1 MEDSLGRKI
10 DVSNM
15 NLAQIKSMISSMMTG
30 NVKKSDFKTIP
41 DQNVQ
46 ALSRLGDLLKKLN
59 SSFDRQVA
67 QINDYV
73 AGMKNVIREIN
84 ESRKETENAT
94 REAGRT
100 FKELDSNSKIL
111 NSLISKGNES
121 LKRVTSAGSSRLNIS
136 ISAMTPYLKAMT
148 GSLQGMS
155 SIFNRLI
162 ELWKPFVASGLEKG
176 SIYVHDIYAQ
186 ALLREI
192 AKHQGVSGSDFS
204 DIPDKL
210 KELQALAGSKDS
222 KELEKVMKKQN
233 DKILK
238 NLTGGTNK
246 KGIMFG
252 AKTIREMS
260 IISGTSDF
268 KEALE
273 AAQLDET
280 QITAVVDA
288 ITRGNISGKQLK
300 TQLMS
305 QGFKTKDIEAV
316 NDAFK
321 SLNAGSNA
329 LSRQGLREAT
339 NMLETFT
346 DNLFALD
353 EKQSLY
359 ASTLGGTS
367 QAAKYVVDYQKAL
380 YETTGLTSASVE
392 AQRELFN
399 INNQIY
405 ETGVEQ
411 SKAEAAIVKNL
422 KNGLRL
428 NKESQ
433 KVVNAQL
440 LTEKQIGIESGS
452 LTDDFRNLV
461 ESLKFSSIEVSEL
474 GRGIANVAKSANLSG
489 EAMKDVV
496 AKTNELSKTL
506 KSQGTFTAQ
515 SNTQIAGIVA
525 EAKKL
530 DALDPVTQIFQGLED
545 MAAGKKE
552 LEGIGWMVRQAI
564 DESAML
570 TKVQSRTLLSSAT
583 GTREFAEAL
592 EKTTKNLAGGVSSL
606 EEYEKLVYEASK
618 GNKDAEGLLIQ
629 IQSQFTNVGVGVADA
644 FRAVESLK
652 KGSSSATQKLSELNA
667 LREKG
672 LITEKEMLERANVI
686 RNNSSM
692 TLLGALGETVKYEKD
707 ISGVMQGFSE
717 KVASQL
723 SSDAEAA
730 LGKGQPV
737 TAEAAISKA
746 LSNVQA
752 GLKDANMD
760 QLQISEKQIKEA
772 MGNKDKLA
780 ELISTIQKGEAQL
793 RVEQQAASNPLSKA
807 ALEMSK
813 LNATLTQ
820 MTNSLFFQLQA
831 TLGPNGFL
839 YLGLGSVFATAFL
852 KSKTFLSG
860 PLGTAIG
867 KQIGK
872 IPVLRNIARVD
883 PMAALT
889 NSMAALT
896 HAPVIDPKTMT
907 LGKALKGGNFYA
919 AIEQIGIKME
929 AALPKVMNFGRGFR
943 SFFTTPLSASIPQ
956 IRAALGVMGDAL
968 NGGWQSIKAFAL
980 RTKNSF
986 ATSPIFTDPTFWTRF
1001 RTSIKDAGI
1010 TVSKGFLRYF
1020 TNNPFKVFYKDL
1032 AFLSTKG
1039 AGLGLQALGKS
1050 LNAVPVAGQ
1059 IAAAAIGFTIG
1070 AFQGFNNTA
1079 RNFDGVMGSMKDKTL
1094 EVTASM
1100 KLASTVGGG
1109 LAGAI
1114 DFLTFGILG
1123 ITGAIEPLEK
1133 VLTWLTYSVTQ
1144 FFVGIFDGFMEGI
1157 AIAKPGL
1164 DFFFE
1169 SFSDIFTAISE
1180 IGDVIAE
1187 AFGLEGGAGG
1197 LVKTFFDFMYKA
1209 GKLLGNLI
1217 GGTLGVAFSG
1227 LGYILGGLAKV
1238 ISFLLR
1244 LLKPVIKLIGG
1255 GFASIFTGLKQ
1266 IFTGDIFRGIGNIF
1280 MGIYEIILSPFTAI
1294 INWLTGW
1301 TGNLYDIIKGA
1312 FAGILKWIFGEEGF
1326 EKTKVYFN
1334 LFLDS
1339 FKKGFQVL
1347 ADFISNLW
1355 GKIMTGLTNAVP
1367 DWLAPYVGINREAKK
1382 IEEKSKK
1389 VDENIASQKGSAQQ
1403 IMEVSKSGK
1412 TDDEKLAEAVKIQTQ
1427 EAQKDVRLEAN
1438 AKVAGERARKEAVA
1452 ESERTKSWWQS
1463 PDYAGAQ
1470 QKGKAARE
1478 KYIQD
1483 SIEAR
1488 AKLYLKVENAL
1499 KSSNLEEMINLRSQ
1513 LMRES
1518 APIPEQL
1525 NQAIDKGLAEQAAKT
1540 SPAATA
1546 PPAPAT
1552 TTPTQQATAASSS
1565 ATATTTPT
1573 QQATAKAPAAATT
1586 TTPTQQAELKL
1597 TRRVGDPMHE
1607 EVGYGTVKLFK
1618 SNLGTIMVDEQN
1630 NYYKKDTNNKWQ
1642 KLGVLP
1648 AATEI
1653 PGFAIGSELIKKAGL
1668 AFLHAGEIVLPADIS
1683 NILADSAGSF
1693 TNKLA
1698 NPIIAASNMAQAAP
1712 SENGPV
1718 KSATI
1723 QQDFDKGMQ
1732 LAIMHHRTN
1741 LELFKEISEHTE
1753 ESRESLSKMIDKMEE
1768 LVVQA
1773 KKANEDFGDMDSA
1786 EYIGNSSSK
1795 IDSMCNYGLV
1805 NGSAVRNG

>member
-452 LTDDFRNLV
+452 LTDDFRSLV

-530 DALDPVTQIFQGLED
+530 DALDPLTQIFQGLED
-545 MAAGKKE
+545 TAIGKKDIQGMGV
-552 LEGIGWMVRQAI
+552 LVQQAI
-564 DESAML
+564 SESAML

-592 EKTTKNLAGGVSSL
+592 EKATKNFAGGVSSL

-629 IQSQFTNVGVGVADA
+629 IQSQFTLLGIGVADA

-872 IPVLRNIARVD
+872 IPVLRNIGTSIRSISAGGLGGITGNLSSMPNLSQGFERLGL
-883 PMAALT
+883 ALE
-889 NSMAALT
+889 SAY
-896 HAPVIDPKTMT
+896 PT
-907 LGKALKGGNFYA
+907 L
-919 AIEQIGIKME
+919 
-929 AALPKVMNFGRGFR
+929 MNFGRGFR

-956 IRAALGVMGDAL
+956 INAALGAMGNAL

-980 RTKNSF
+980 ATKNSF

-1039 AGLGLQALGKS
+1039 AGLGLQALGES

-1552 TTPTQQATAASSS
+1552 TTPTQQATA
-1565 ATATTTPT
+1565 
-1573 QQATAKAPAAATT
+1573 KAPAAATT

-1607 EVGYGTVKLFK
+1607 EVGYGTVKLFD
-1618 SNLGTIMVDEQN
+1618 SNLGRIMVDEQN
-1630 NYYKKDTNNKWQ
+1630 NYYKKDRNNKWQ